1 MTAIFRILPWPRL
14 LNAEST
20 SAPIDHPT
28 SPTGKLIQMDPSR
41 RPTSPAFDLAAM
53 TTVER
58 ILLAYVLRGQPLTTG
73 EYARL
78 IELCRVSTSGE

>member
-1 MTAIFRILPWPRL
+1 MTAIFRVLPWPRL

-28 SPTGKLIQMDPSR
+28 SPTGKLIRMDPSR
-41 RPTSPAFDLAAM
+41 RRTPLPFDLAAM

-58 ILLAYVLRGQPLTTG
+58 ILLAYVLRGKPLTTS
-73 EYARL
+73 EYASL
-78 IELCRVSTSGE
+78 IQLCRVSMSGE

>member
-1 MTAIFRILPWPRL
+1 MTAIFRVPPWPRL
-14 LNAEST
+14 LSAESA

-28 SPTGKLIQMDPSR
+28 SPTGKLIRMDPSR
-41 RPTSPAFDLAAM
+41 RRTPPAFDLAAM

-58 ILLAYVLRGQPLTTG
+58 ILLAYVLRGQPLTRG

-78 IELCRVSTSGE
+78 IEICRVSTSGV